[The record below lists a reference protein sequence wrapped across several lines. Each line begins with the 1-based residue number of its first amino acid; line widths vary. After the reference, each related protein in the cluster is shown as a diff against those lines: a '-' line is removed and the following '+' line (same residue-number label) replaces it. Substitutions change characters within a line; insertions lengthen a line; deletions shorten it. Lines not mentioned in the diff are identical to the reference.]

1 RRVTIASDS
10 MLDDVVLWL
19 QSLVDRLGRWVRLR
33 VPARTD
39 RRRFLIVQIDG
50 LSRETLERA
59 IHSGGVPAIS
69 RLMAMGR
76 LQWSDLSVG
85 LPTSTPSF
93 QAALMYGVYPDIPG
107 FHYYDKRE
115 RADRYFPR
123 PGVADLVEARHAQ
136 GRLGIMEGG
145 ACYGCVFTGGAA

>member
-1 RRVTIASDS
+1 MTSRSTNARTAPTIGCGGWGRDRVTQVLATTASTSGTPEPNKRRVTIASDS

-76 LQWSDLSVG
+76 
-85 LPTSTPSF
+85 
-93 QAALMYGVYPDIPG
+93 
-107 FHYYDKRE
+107 
-115 RADRYFPR
+115 
-123 PGVADLVEARHAQ
+123 
-136 GRLGIMEGG
+136 
-145 ACYGCVFTGGAA
+145 